1 MVVGEV
7 VDASVSRL
15 VDKSVST
22 SGRKSFRQYVGTPW
36 SDPTDLCLPFPEFRP
51 VQTLALTEL
60 EQSSYKINL
69 VQAPTGTGKTLL
81 AAAYARLNGGKCL
94 YTCHSR
100 DLQRQFLA
108 DFPYAEILM
117 GRSNYPTLTHPAE
130 FPDVSCAEC
139 DKKFRDPDK
148 EGKKTCSWCE
158 DVDQCPYQQAK
169 DQALK
174 AELCVVNTAYFMLEA
189 NHIGRFSNWDL
200 VVLDEGDLIEQALMS
215 YVEVEFSQR
224 LLKRLGLVIPDFKGV
239 TKTEKGLQ
247 RKVDEWGGWL
257 KQLVI
262 PALQKELQLLG
273 NACHNLMVARQTGK
287 VKGSEYTKKYS
298 YLLKQRSFL
307 ERTVEN
313 VTEMV
318 VDLTSNPESWVRV
331 DDSDSTLRFKPIKVA
346 RYAEPYLW
354 KHGKKFLVMS
364 GSIISKTQFCTDLG
378 LDPAEVGWLDLPCTF
393 PVVNRPVYVWPVTT
407 MTFANKGY
415 SYPKLVEA
423 IDELLTLYV
432 GHRTLIHVHTYELA
446 RYVYSHCF
454 YSDLMVVYNSASE
467 RAAALERYKATPGAV
482 LVAPSF
488 ERGISLDDDL
498 CRLQIISKVP
508 YPNLKDR
515 QVAARFREPWYRVQT
530 VRSITQM
537 TGRGNRSEED
547 WCDTWILDGEFIKFY
562 RGDRSNKGKRRY
574 PAKELFADWWQE
586 GLTDQPA
593 AVKAAL
599 ERGPRTHAGR

>member
-1 MVVGEV
+1 MAIG
-7 VDASVSRL
+7 
-15 VDKSVST
+15 
-22 SGRKSFRQYVGTPW
+22 W

-51 VQTLALTEL
+51 VQILALAEL
-60 EQSSYKINL
+60 EQSPYKVNL

-81 AAAYARLNGGKCL
+81 AAAYAKLVGGKCL

-100 DLQRQFLA
+100 DLQHQFIN

-117 GRSNYPTLTHPAE
+117 GRLNYPTLDNPAE
-130 FPDVSCAEC
+130 FPDVSCSEC
-139 DKKFRDPDK
+139 DKKFRDRDEHGHP
-148 EGKKTCSWCE
+148 TCSWCAE
-158 DVDQCPYQQAK
+158 VDDCPYQVAK
-169 DQALK
+169 NLALK
-174 AELCVVNTAYFMLEA
+174 AELCVLNTAYFMLEA

-215 YVEVEFSQR
+215 YVEVEFSKR
-224 LLKRLGLVIPDFKGV
+224 LLDRLHLTIPNFKGS
-239 TKTEKGLQ
+239 TKTEVGQQ

-257 KQLVI
+257 STSVLS
-262 PALQKELQLLG
+262 ALKAEIESLG
-273 NACHNLMVARQTGK
+273 KACHSLMVARMTGK
-287 VKGSEYTKKYS
+287 VVGVEYTKKYS

-307 ERTVEN
+307 ERTLTN

-318 VDLTSNPESWVRV
+318 SDLRTNPESWVRV
-331 DDSDSTLRFKPIKVA
+331 DDSDYSLRFKPIKVA
-346 RYAEPYLW
+346 RYAEQYLW

-364 GSIISKTQFCTDLG
+364 GSIISKTQFCSDLG
-378 LDPAEVGWLDLPCTF
+378 LDPAEVGWIDLPCTF
-393 PVVNRPVYVWPVTT
+393 PVANRPVYVWPVTT
-407 MTFANKGY
+407 MNFRTKDT

-423 IDELLTLYV
+423 IDALLTVYL
-432 GHRTLIHVHTYELA
+432 GHRTLIHVHTYELSK
-446 RYVYSHCF
+446 YIWLSSF
-454 YSDLMVVYNSASE
+454 YSNLMVVYSSAGE
-467 RAAALERYKATPGAV
+467 RAEALERYKATPGAV

-498 CRLQIISKVP
+498 CRLQVICKVP

-547 WCDTWILDGEFIKFY
+547 WCDTWILDGEFMKFY
-562 RGDRSNKGKRRY
+562 RGDYSNPKQRRI
-574 PAKELFADWWQE
+574 PAKELFAKWWQE
-586 GLTDQPA
+586 GLTDKPA

-599 ERGPRTHAGR
+599 ERGPRQTLSTC